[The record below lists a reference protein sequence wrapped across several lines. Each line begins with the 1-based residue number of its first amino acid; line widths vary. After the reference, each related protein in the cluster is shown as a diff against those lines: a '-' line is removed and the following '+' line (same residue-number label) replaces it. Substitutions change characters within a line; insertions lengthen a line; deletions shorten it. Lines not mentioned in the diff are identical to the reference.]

1 MRILQAEVR
10 GELLRLVA
18 VGAKSQRYYGECWL
32 RPEEQEKLTP
42 VLPAGPTFSG
52 QAEAL
57 FLGVEAHRIRLAHQ
71 FDPLHALHVSLI
83 DPLPHQIDAVYFHML
98 PQARLRFLLADDP
111 GAGKTIMAGLLLKEL
126 KYRGLVERVL
136 LVVPGHLRDQW
147 LRELRE
153 KFGESFLAV
162 DRGLLRSAYG
172 QNPWREFPQVL
183 TSMDFAKQDDV
194 LQTLADVEWDLV
206 IVDEAHKLAA
216 YRYGEQTKK
225 TQRYRLGEAL
235 ARNARMLLFLTATPH
250 RGDPENFRLLLA
262 LLDPDLFATAEVVE
276 EAVRRG
282 ENPLV
287 LRRLKEDLKTIE
299 GIPLFP
305 PRRVHTVVFR
315 LSPEER
321 EFYWALTR
329 YVRDAYNRALDED
342 RRNVQFALLL
352 LQRRLASSLYAA
364 RKSLERR
371 RDRLQRLL
379 EKGELLRERG
389 EVDEEELEDLPEA
402 ERWEQEE
409 ELLAKLTAAR
419 TLEDLR
425 AEIATLDDLIR
436 RGRELER
443 AGVETKVNELRQ
455 LLANLAQRH
464 PNEKLVVFTE
474 SRDTLEYLAAQL
486 RRWGFSVTT
495 LHGGMNLEERIR
507 AEAEFRERTQILVS
521 TEAGG
526 EGARPPPGP
535 KPARGV
541 PPAPAGGGVGHGH
554 FPLLVLGCA
563 EARAGRQRRPPAP
576 GRPHPR
582 DPRGRRGR
590 HPGKARGLPPLPA
603 PPRPPL
609 LLLHRAIAEAEEVV
623 EEAAIREEI
632 RKVVEKRV
640 GTESPIL
647 EREVWPSLPE
657 KVAERQDRH
666 VLVVLAPEL
675 PHGSEKTEEF
685 VNTLFAQAGSGY
697 RVFPGALLVLAPD
710 REEFLALRQRVR
722 RLLALREVQRT
733 RASELSEEDKER
745 LVKDLRYAENDVVDL
760 VPRVWRHLALWGG
773 ARGVEWIPLAPY
785 ARAGLTLASLVV
797 EHLRS
802 ANRLSE
808 TLAPE
813 VLLRYVPLQEG
824 RAYREVWE
832 GFLRNPGMPIVAERA
847 VREAV
852 LKGVKAGLFGLRVD
866 DKVYFGR
873 EVPAAHLDEAEL
885 IPAELAASLVGKREE
900 AIAKPP
906 APPPAPGPEKGSPPK
921 PQIRRK
927 YQLVVKVPSD
937 RLSDFVRG
945 VILPLQRATDE
956 VELEIHVRAK
966 REEGIPED
974 VVEHKVRE
982 TLRQLPVEVRE
993 DRLE

>member
-1 MRILQAEVR
+1 M
-10 GELLRLVA
+10 
-18 VGAKSQRYYGECWL
+18 
-32 RPEEQEKLTP
+32 
-42 VLPAGPTFSG
+42 
-52 QAEAL
+52 
-57 FLGVEAHRIRLAHQ
+57 
-71 FDPLHALHVSLI
+71 
-83 DPLPHQIDAVYFHML
+83 
-98 PQARLRFLLADDP
+98 
-111 GAGKTIMAGLLLKEL
+111 
-126 KYRGLVERVL
+126 
-136 LVVPGHLRDQW
+136 
-147 LRELRE
+147 
-153 KFGESFLAV
+153 
-162 DRGLLRSAYG
+162 
-172 QNPWREFPQVL
+172 
-183 TSMDFAKQDDV
+183 
-194 LQTLADVEWDLV
+194 
-206 IVDEAHKLAA
+206 
-216 YRYGEQTKK
+216 
-225 TQRYRLGEAL
+225 
-235 ARNARMLLFLTATPH
+235 
-250 RGDPENFRLLLA
+250 
-262 LLDPDLFATAEVVE
+262 
-276 EAVRRG
+276 
-282 ENPLV
+282 
-287 LRRLKEDLKTIE
+287 
-299 GIPLFP
+299 
-305 PRRVHTVVFR
+305 
-315 LSPEER
+315 
-321 EFYWALTR
+321 
-329 YVRDAYNRALDED
+329 
-342 RRNVQFALLL
+342 
-352 LQRRLASSLYAA
+352 
-364 RKSLERR
+364 
-371 RDRLQRLL
+371 
-379 EKGELLRERG
+379 
-389 EVDEEELEDLPEA
+389 
-402 ERWEQEE
+402 
-409 ELLAKLTAAR
+409 
-419 TLEDLR
+419 
-425 AEIATLDDLIR
+425 
-436 RGRELER
+436 
-443 AGVETKVNELRQ
+443 
-455 LLANLAQRH
+455 
-464 PNEKLVVFTE
+464 
-474 SRDTLEYLAAQL
+474 
-486 RRWGFSVTT
+486 
-495 LHGGMNLEERIR
+495 
-507 AEAEFRERTQILVS
+507 
-521 TEAGG
+521 
-526 EGARPPPGP
+526 
-535 KPARGV
+535 
-541 PPAPAGGGVGHGH
+541 
-554 FPLLVLGCA
+554 
-563 EARAGRQRRPPAP
+563 
-576 GRPHPR
+576 
-582 DPRGRRGR
+582 
-590 HPGKARGLPPLPA
+590 
-603 PPRPPL
+603 
-609 LLLHRAIAEAEEVV
+609 V

>member
-1 MRILQAEVR
+1 MAAIRPGVCVSGPFWPEPVRILQAEVR

-18 VGAKSQRYYGECWL
+18 VGARSQRYYGECWL

-42 VLPAGPTFSG
+42 VLPAGPAFSG
-52 QAEAL
+52 QAEAM

-136 LVVPGHLRDQW
+136 IVVPGHLRDQW

-216 YRYGEQTKK
+216 YRYGERTKK

-262 LLDPDLFATAEVVE
+262 LLDPDLFATAGVVE

-305 PRRVHTVVFR
+305 PRHVHTVVFR

-329 YVRDAYNRALDED
+329 YVRDAYNRALDEE
-342 RRNVQFALLL
+342 RRHVQFALLL

-364 RKSLERR
+364 RRSLERR

-379 EKGELLRERG
+379 EKGELLQERG

-419 TLEDLR
+419 TLAELR

-455 LLANLAQRH
+455 LLANLAQRY

-486 RRWGFSVTT
+486 RRWGYSVTT

-507 AEAEFRERTQILVS
+507 AEAEFRERTPILVS

-526 EGARPPPGP
+526 EGINLQFASLMVNYDIPWNPNRLEQRMGRIHRYGQQKEVHIFNLVAGDTVEGEVLRRLFEKLERIREAMGSDRVFDVIQEVLYGKSLADLILEAIAGRRTLEDIVREIEAIPDAEAIARIRAATAEALATRHIDLSRILGEERRAKENRLVPEYVEAFFERAAKFLGL
-535 KPARGV
+535 PARKGEDGFWRVGPV
-541 PPAPAGGGVGHGH
+541 PAALRHRSTEFRARFGEVRPEYRRLTFYKDEAFKRA
-554 FPLLVLGCA
+554 A
-563 EARAGRQRRPPAP
+563 EFLAP
-576 GRPHPR
+576 GHPLFEAVLEEILARTEGERARGAVFR
-582 DPRGRRGR
+582 DPRGRLQGTLVFLEATVRDGDGAVAGQR
-590 HPGKARGLPPLPA
+590 LFAVLAGPQGALMPLPPAILYDLEPGTDPVPWD
-603 PPRPPL
+603 PPDP
-609 LLLHRAIAEAEEVV
+609 EEVRAFV
-623 EEAAIREEI
+623 AQH
-632 RKVVEKRV
+632 
-640 GTESPIL
+640 L
-647 EREVWPSLPE
+647 LP
-657 KVAERQDRH
+657 
-666 VLVVLAPEL
+666 
-675 PHGSEKTEEF
+675 
-685 VNTLFAQAGSGY
+685 
-697 RVFPGALLVLAPD
+697 
-710 REEFLALRQRVR
+710 
-722 RLLALREVQRT
+722 
-733 RASELSEEDKER
+733 
-745 LVKDLRYAENDVVDL
+745 
-760 VPRVWRHLALWGG
+760 
-773 ARGVEWIPLAPY
+773 
-785 ARAGLTLASLVV
+785 
-797 EHLRS
+797 
-802 ANRLSE
+802 
-808 TLAPE
+808 
-813 VLLRYVPLQEG
+813 
-824 RAYREVWE
+824 
-832 GFLRNPGMPIVAERA
+832 
-847 VREAV
+847 
-852 LKGVKAGLFGLRVD
+852 
-866 DKVYFGR
+866 
-873 EVPAAHLDEAEL
+873 
-885 IPAELAASLVGKREE
+885 
-900 AIAKPP
+900 
-906 APPPAPGPEKGSPPK
+906 
-921 PQIRRK
+921 
-927 YQLVVKVPSD
+927 
-937 RLSDFVRG
+937 
-945 VILPLQRATDE
+945 
-956 VELEIHVRAK
+956 
-966 REEGIPED
+966 
-974 VVEHKVRE
+974 
-982 TLRQLPVEVRE
+982 
-993 DRLE
+993 